1 MNSIIQKDIEQIID
15 TVNLMP
21 LKGKRILFTGSN
33 GLFGRY
39 ISLLVFILNQKYNY
53 NTKLYCLSLHE
64 PNQDIREAAR
74 IDKNIIPR
82 SVDLS
87 KSFQFGEKVDYIFH
101 AACYAQPQK
110 FIENKSETI
119 DLNVNTT
126 RILLEIAKKNKA
138 RFLFFSSAEVYG
150 EIPKKM
156 IPVPETYAGT
166 NLTYGVRSIYGESKR
181 LGEAICAMYR
191 QDKKVRAYVARIS
204 HVYGPGIA
212 SGDKRVLGE
221 FIKKSFEEKKIILK
235 DQGSA
240 LKTWGYISDIIIMIL
255 NIIIYGTDL
264 IYNVGGVDAVTIKGL
279 AEEVGRQMGS
289 KVIIPKFSKKLPH
302 ISTDPQFVKLDITKY
317 TREFGKTNF
326 ISFSE
331 GISRTLEWNRQLDFH
346 AKT

>member
-1 MNSIIQKDIEQIID
+1 MNSIIQKDIEQIIN
-15 TVNLMP
+15 TVNLIP

-39 ISLLVFILNQKYNY
+39 ISLLVFVLNQKYNY
-53 NTKLYCLSLHE
+53 NTKLYCLSLHG
-64 PNQDIREAAR
+64 PNQDIREVAE

-87 KSFQFGEKVDYIFH
+87 KSFQVDEKVDYIFH

-119 DLNVNTT
+119 DLNVNAT
-126 RILLEIAKKNKA
+126 RSLLETAKKNKA

-150 EIPKKM
+150 EIPRKM
-156 IPVPETYAGT
+156 IPVPETYTGT
-166 NLTYGVRSIYGESKR
+166 IPAYGVRSIYGVSKR

-191 QDKKVRAYVARIS
+191 QDEKVQAFVARIS

-212 SGDKRVLGE
+212 SSDKRVLGE
-221 FIKKSFEEKKIILK
+221 FIKRSFEEKKITLK

-255 NIIIYGTDL
+255 NVMMYGTDL
-264 IYNVGGVDAVTIKGL
+264 IYNVGGVDSMTIEDL
-279 AEEVGRQMGS
+279 AEEVGRQTDA
-289 KVIIPKFSKKLPH
+289 KVIIPERNKKLSH

-317 TREFGKTNF
+317 TREFGEPNF
-326 ISFSE
+326 THFSE
-331 GISRTLEWNRQLDFH
+331 GIRRTLAWNRQLDFH